1 MVNIYLTQLVGVM
14 LAGAGMLA
22 LMASAH
28 LFGTPLTPADRK
40 KASDEWN
47 RRANGF
53 SLPISLSTILST
65 VVFLGGIGILTW
77 SKFNACVFLG
87 YWLPTLPEAIKLLLT
102 CK

>member
-14 LAGAGMLA
+14 LTAAGIFA

-47 RRANGF
+47 RRINAY
-53 SLPISLSTILST
+53 SLPISFSTIISA

-77 SKFNACVFLG
+77 SKFNPCVFLG
-87 YWLPTLPEAIKLLLT
+87 YWLPTLPAAINLLLP

>member
-1 MVNIYLTQLVGVM
+1 MVNIYLTQLVGIM
-14 LAGAGMLA
+14 LTGAGILA

-28 LFGTPLTPADRK
+28 LFGSPLTPSDRK

-47 RRANGF
+47 RRASAY
-53 SLPISLSTILST
+53 SLPISFNTILSA

-77 SKFNACVFLG
+77 SKFNICVFLG
-87 YWLPTLPEAIKLLLT
+87 YWLPTLPDTIKLLLT

>member
-1 MVNIYLTQLVGVM
+1 MANIYLTQLVGVL
-14 LAGAGMLA
+14 LAIAGILA

-47 RRANGF
+47 RRTNAY
-53 SLPISLSTILST
+53 SLPISFSAILSA
-65 VVFLGGIGILTW
+65 VIFLGGIGILTW
-77 SKFNACVFLG
+77 SKFNVCVFLG
-87 YWLPTLPEAIKLLLT
+87 YWLPTLPEALNLLLA

>member
-1 MVNIYLTQLVGVM
+1 MVNIFLTQLVGVM
-14 LAGAGMLA
+14 LTAVGILA

-47 RRANGF
+47 RRRNVY
-53 SLPISLSTILST
+53 SLPIDLSTLIA
-65 VVFLGGIGILTW
+65 VIVFVGGIGILTW
-77 SKFNACVFLG
+77 SKFKLCIFLA
-87 YWLPTLPEAIKLLLT
+87 YWLPNLPEAVKLLLA

>member
-1 MVNIYLTQLVGVM
+1 MANIYLTQLVGVM
-14 LAGAGMLA
+14 LTAAGMIA

-47 RRANGF
+47 RRANVYN
-53 SLPISLSTILST
+53 LPISLSTIIST
-65 VVFLGGIGILTW
+65 IVFLSGIGILTW
-77 SKFNACVFLG
+77 SKFNLCVFLG
-87 YWLPTLPEAIKLLLT
+87 YWVPTLPEAIKLLLT

>member
-14 LAGAGMLA
+14 LTGAGILA

-47 RRANGF
+47 RRANGY
-53 SLPISLSTILST
+53 SLPISFSTILST

-77 SKFNACVFLG
+77 SKFNVCIFLG
-87 YWLPTLPEAIKLLLT
+87 YWLPTLPEALKLLLT

>member
-1 MVNIYLTQLVGVM
+1 MVNIYLTQLIGVM
-14 LAGAGMLA
+14 LTGAGVLA

-40 KASDEWN
+40 KAGDEWN
-47 RRANGF
+47 RRTNAY
-53 SLPISLSTILST
+53 SLPISFSAIISA

-77 SKFNACVFLG
+77 SKFNVCVFLG